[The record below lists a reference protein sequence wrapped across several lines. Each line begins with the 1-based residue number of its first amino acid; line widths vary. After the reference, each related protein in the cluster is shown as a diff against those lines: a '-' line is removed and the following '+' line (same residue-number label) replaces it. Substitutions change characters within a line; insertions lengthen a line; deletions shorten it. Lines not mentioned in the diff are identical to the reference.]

1 MTFLPIRYLALET
14 FGRFGGLGM
23 AMALKRTLG
32 FDDFVVRTECW
43 VLVAF
48 VLIVTMIVDIRTKL
62 RCRRH
67 VASALVLLL
76 I

>member
-23 AMALKRTLG
+23 GMALKRKLG

-67 VASALVLLL
+67 VAGALVLLL